1 MGKGRFWPLCRNDIP
16 QTIANKIVTSDY
28 IANPY
33 IYAKFGRC
41 MCLRTKNNHYFNT
54 ASAFC
59 FCLEPGQYNSFQC
72 HNAPSSWSTS
82 NGWLRQKFSH
92 SDDFA
97 LHSPSY
103 TLQQIIIWKTRH
115 LHSAIISLIKNVS
128 TSPLTKMRPGYGW
141 YEELF
146 SLRRSETVNITL
158 SYTLLFH
165 IQPVVAKT
173 ALVIISSQSE
183 QQNNSKIT
191 YLINA

>member
-1 MGKGRFWPLCRNDIP
+1 
-16 QTIANKIVTSDY
+16 
-28 IANPY
+28 
-33 IYAKFGRC
+33 
-41 MCLRTKNNHYFNT
+41 
-54 ASAFC
+54 
-59 FCLEPGQYNSFQC
+59 
-72 HNAPSSWSTS
+72 
-82 NGWLRQKFSH
+82 
-92 SDDFA
+92 
-97 LHSPSY
+97 
-103 TLQQIIIWKTRH
+103 
-115 LHSAIISLIKNVS
+115 
-128 TSPLTKMRPGYGW
+128 MRPGYGW